1 MIYLFKHIK
10 NLNSNYYKSKFF
22 LCVGRK
28 KKYYHTLSKNMSII
42 YLDSLFNKSN
52 ILKENKDKSGIY
64 RWISSISNKSYVGSS
79 KNIGKRLYKYFNINY
94 LNNKIIKDNSLIYR
108 ALLKDGY
115 SKFNFE
121 ILEYCNKNSLLN
133 REQYYLDTLK
143 PEYNICKIAGSM
155 LGFKH
160 SAKTLLKFKNRKT
173 VRSYVTIVINKENN
187 SKKTYNSLRAA
198 AKSIGISHTTLRRY
212 NNNNKLLKGIFYIKS
227 NIK

>member
-1 MIYLFKHIK
+1 
-10 NLNSNYYKSKFF
+10 
-22 LCVGRK
+22 
-28 KKYYHTLSKNMSII
+28 MSII

-52 ILKENKDKSGIY
+52 ILKENKNKSGIY

-79 KNIGKRLYKYFNINY
+79 KNIGNRLKKYYSINY
-94 LNNKIIKDNSLIYR
+94 LKNKINKDNSLIYR

-121 ILEYCNKNSLLN
+121 ILEYCDKNSLLN
-133 REQYYLDTLK
+133 REQFYIDTLK

-160 SAKTLLKFKNRKT
+160 SAKTLLKFKKRKT
-173 VRSYVTIVINKENN
+173 VGSYVTIVINKDNN
-187 SKKTYNSLRAA
+187 TKKTYNSLRAA

-212 NNNNKLLKGIFYIKS
+212 NNKLLKGMFYIKY
-227 NIK
+227 NVKKK